1 MSRTKLLPLATLV
14 LAGTWTG
21 SAVAQANRPDPCFVN
36 PANCRTSISGVPFD
50 ILPPGARAL
59 GLGGAFAAVAD
70 DATAAEANPAGQTIL
85 TRPEV
90 SLHVRNADYQIQVFD
105 PNAFDGIALNAM
117 GPGPITGYDD
127 SNTKISFASFVYPV
141 TDRIVVSAYYHNAG
155 ALESD
160 SSITSFNPQFIDTFI
175 AENDIDVE
183 SDSFGLSGAFRVND
197 LISIGVSLKY
207 ASLDL
212 DYIVTSSILDFSD
225 IEFASNP
232 NNPAAAAAIIDE
244 VDAIQ
249 SITTGDDEDFTFN
262 LGVLF
267 NPNGAVSGALVYK
280 DGGSYDI
287 DTALNYINIFNC
299 NGAANCNIPA
309 TNAVVPIFSA
319 NDKIELPDIFTIG
332 VAARPTDTLLLS
344 LQIDRIDYDNL
355 PEAAGSSLIFGIP
368 VQTEDIGSEVS
379 VHGGVEK
386 TILFESPIL
395 GMSQLAVR
403 AGAFNDRDHDGYP
416 QIDTIDTHWT
426 LGVGTVFFDRLQ
438 VDAAAEFSDKIDTI
452 VFSGVYR
459 F

>member
-1 MSRTKLLPLATLV
+1 MYRSRITGLALLTVGALFSGQALAQT
-14 LAGTWTG
+14 TEPT
-21 SAVAQANRPDPCFVN
+21 PCFATN
-36 PANCRTSISGVPFD
+36 PPSCSSNISGIPFD

-90 SLHVRNADYQIQVFD
+90 SIHGRNADYEIQVFD
-105 PNAFDGIALNAM
+105 PNAFDAIALGAAS
-117 GPGPITGYDD
+117 PGPLTGYED
-127 SNTKISFASFVYPV
+127 SNTKVSFASFVYPLN
-141 TDRIVVSAYYHNAG
+141 DRIVVSAYYHHAG
-155 ALESD
+155 ALEAD
-160 SSITSFNPQFIDTFI
+160 SSIQSFNPTFIDTFF
-175 AENDIDVE
+175 ADTFIDVE
-183 SDSFGLSGAFRVND
+183 NDSFGLSGAFRVND
-197 LISIGVSLKY
+197 LISIGASLKY
-207 ASLDL
+207 SQLDL
-212 DYIVTSSILDFSD
+212 SYIVTSSILDFSD
-225 IEFASNP
+225 IEFAAP
-232 NNPAAAAAIIDE
+232 DPGAAAALIDE

-249 SITTGDDEDFTFN
+249 SITTGDDDDFTFN
-262 LGVLF
+262 LGILF
-267 NPNGAVSGALVYK
+267 NPNGNVSGALVYK

-287 DTALNYINIFNC
+287 DTALSYINIFQC
-299 NGAANCNIPA
+299 NGAPNCTVPP
-309 TNAVVPIFSA
+309 TNQVVPLFA
-319 NDKIELPDIFTIG
+319 AGDQIELPDIFTIG

-355 PEAAGSSLIFGIP
+355 PEANGTSLIFGIP
-368 VQTEDIGSEVS
+368 VATEDIGAEIS

-386 TILFESPIL
+386 TILFESPVL
-395 GMSQLAVR
+395 GMSQLALR

-426 LGVGTVFFDRLQ
+426 VGLGTVFFDRLQ

>member
-1 MSRTKLLPLATLV
+1 MSRMKILTLAVMLLGGA
-14 LAGTWTG
+14 WTG
-21 SAVAQANRPDPCFVN
+21 AVSAQGRPDPCFIN

-90 SLHVRNADYQIQVFD
+90 SIHGRNADYEIQVFD
-105 PNAFDGIALNAM
+105 PNVFDGIALNAL
-117 GPGPITGYDD
+117 GPGPITGYED
-127 SNTKISFASFVYPV
+127 SNTKVSFASFVYPFE
-141 TDRIVVSAYYHNAG
+141 RFVVSAYYHNAG
-155 ALESD
+155 ALD
-160 SSITSFNPQFIDTFI
+160 ATSSITSFNPTFIDTFI
-175 AENDIDVE
+175 ADTDIDVE

-197 LISIGVSLKY
+197 LISIGASIKY
-207 ASLDL
+207 AQLDL
-212 DYIVTSSILDFSD
+212 NYIVTSSILDFSD
-225 IEFASNP
+225 IEFAAPNP
-232 NNPAAAAAIIDE
+232 VAAAALIDE

-249 SITTGDDEDFTFN
+249 SITTADADDFTYN
-262 LGVLF
+262 IGILF
-267 NPNGAVSGALVYK
+267 NPNGNVSGALVYK

-299 NGAANCNIPA
+299 NGAPNCS
-309 TNAVVPIFSA
+309 VPPVNSVTSLFIGS
-319 NDKIELPDIFTIG
+319 DTIELPDIFTIG

-368 VQTEDIGSEVS
+368 VPTEDIGAEIS

-386 TILFESPIL
+386 TILFETPVL
-395 GMSQLAVR
+395 GMSQIALR

-426 LGVGTVFFDRLQ
+426 LGLGTVFFDRLQ
-438 VDAAAEFSDKIDTI
+438 VDAAAEFSDKVDTV